1 MESRPG
7 QGRLLLLMTIL
18 AQTLF
23 ALVRGHLV
31 SFSFLSAGHCTVNY
45 LGLYYVGHV
54 PRRRRGSRIY
64 GLKSGV
70 KKRQITS

>member
-31 SFSFLSAGHCTVNY
+31 SFSFLSAGHFKLN
-45 LGLYYVGHV
+45 
-54 PRRRRGSRIY
+54 
-64 GLKSGV
+64 LKG
-70 KKRQITS
+70 